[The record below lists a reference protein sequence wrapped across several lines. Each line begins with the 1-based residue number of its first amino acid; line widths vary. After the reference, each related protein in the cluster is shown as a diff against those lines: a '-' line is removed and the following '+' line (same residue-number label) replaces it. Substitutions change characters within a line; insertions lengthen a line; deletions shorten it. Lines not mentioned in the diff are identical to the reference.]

1 MFLAIDVG
9 NTHTVIG
16 LYDGEKLIGNWRVS
30 TDLKKTEDE
39 LAMLFLNLLSQHNK
53 TCSEIKDIVISCVVP
68 PLIWILK
75 LMSKKYFNLKPIIVN
90 SGINLN
96 IKIKTDYPEEVGADR
111 IVNAVAVCD
120 IYKVPAIIIDYG
132 TATTFCAVDKDKN
145 YIGGAIAPG
154 IELSSSALFEKTAKL
169 PTVELI
175 EPKLSIGKNT
185 IQSIQSGV
193 YLGHIGLTK
202 EMIGNFKKEL
212 KGKAMVIAT
221 GGLAEQIGNK
231 CLMIDK
237 IDSLLSLKGLRIIYK
252 LNS

>member
-1 MFLAIDVG
+1 MLLVIDVG

-16 LYDGEKLIGNWRVS
+16 LYEGEKLTGHWRVS

-39 LAMLFLNLLSQHNK
+39 FAMLFLNLLSQQNK
-53 TCSEIKDIVISCVVP
+53 TSSEIKAIVISCVVP

-75 LMSKKYFNLKPIIVN
+75 LMSKRYFNLKPIIVN
-90 SGINLN
+90 SRINLN
-96 IKIKTDYPEEVGADR
+96 IKIQTDYPEEVGADR

-120 IYKVPAIIIDYG
+120 IYQVPAIIIDYG
-132 TATTFCAVDKDKN
+132 TATTFCAINKDKI

-154 IELSSSALFEKTAKL
+154 IELSSNALFEKTAKL
-169 PTVELI
+169 PEVELI
-175 EPKLSIGKNT
+175 EPERSIGRNT

-193 YLGHIGLTK
+193 FLGHIGLTK

-221 GGLAEQIGNK
+221 GGLAELIGNK
-231 CLMIDK
+231 CPMIDK
-237 IDSLLSLKGLRIIYK
+237 IDSLLTLKGLKIIYK